1 MTTKE
6 FENRVRL
13 LRGLTLA
20 GCAKHGQDFAA
31 DAELTRQEI
40 VEEYGRLHAIV
51 ERSAQVEPFRR
62 GLEEAVA
69 KHMMAN
75 RACGCSVCTYVL
87 LQAEAPPDWALAEVC
102 NDDHRRRLEQDAED
116 EKEAQG

>member
-1 MTTKE
+1 MTPKE

-40 VEEYGRLHAIV
+40 VGEYGRLRAIV
-51 ERSAQVEPFRR
+51 ELSERTEPFRR

-69 KHMMAN
+69 RHMQAN
-75 RACGCSVCTYVL
+75 RRCGCSVCTYVHTR
-87 LQAEAPPDWALAEVC
+87 AEAPPDWALGEMC
-102 NDDHRRRLEQDAED
+102 DEDYRRQLEHDAED
-116 EKEAQG
+116 EQVTE